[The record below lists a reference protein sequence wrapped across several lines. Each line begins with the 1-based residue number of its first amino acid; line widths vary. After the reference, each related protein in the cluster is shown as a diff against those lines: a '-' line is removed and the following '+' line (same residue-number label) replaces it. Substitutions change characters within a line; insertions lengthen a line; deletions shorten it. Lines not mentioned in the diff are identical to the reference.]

1 MKAAFNYRYPAL
13 DTFTMVYYEITHK
26 LLSEH
31 KNLMPMETK
40 KNITVLLADDDDD
53 DREFF
58 TEVVNEVAPRVKI
71 STVKNGTALMEYI
84 NEPGVVLPDII
95 FLDLNMP
102 CKGGKEC
109 LREIKRNDKYRHIPV
124 IIYSTSS
131 HIKDIENAYNDG
143 ADLYVTKPN
152 TCNELKKIAKKILTI
167 DWSSFVL
174 NHRIE
179 KFVLKS

>member
-1 MKAAFNYRYPAL
+1 MKAALNYRYPVL
-13 DTFTMVYYEITHK
+13 ETFTMVYYEMTSK

-31 KNLMPMETK
+31 KSPIHMEK
-40 KNITVLLADDDDD
+40 KKELNVLLADDDDD

-58 TEVVNEVAPRVKI
+58 TEVINEVAPRVRI
-71 STVKNGTALMEYI
+71 SSVKNGAALMTLI
-84 NEPGVVLPDII
+84 NDPSADLPDII

-102 CKGGKEC
+102 CKNGKEC
-109 LREIKRNDKYRHIPV
+109 LKEIKKSPKLRHIPV

-131 HIKDIENAYNDG
+131 NVKDIENAYNEG

-152 TCNELKKIAKKILTI
+152 TCSELKRIAKKVLNI
-167 DWSSFVL
+167 DWSSFIL

-179 KFVLKS
+179 RFVLR

>member
-1 MKAAFNYRYPAL
+1 MKAALNYRYPVL
-13 DTFTMVYYEITHK
+13 ERFTIVYYEMTNK

-31 KNLMPMETK
+31 KSPVRMENK
-40 KNITVLLADDDDD
+40 KNLNILLADDDDD

-58 TEVVNEVAPRVKI
+58 TEVTNEIAPLVKI
-71 STVKNGTALMEYI
+71 DSVKNGAALMTLI
-84 NEPGVVLPDII
+84 SEPGTKLPDII

-102 CKGGKEC
+102 CKNGKEC
-109 LREIKRNDKYRHIPV
+109 LREIKRNPRLRQIPV

-131 HIKDIENAYNDG
+131 HVKDIENAYNDG

-152 TCNELKKIAKKILTI
+152 TCTELKKIVKKVLSI

-179 KFVLKS
+179 RFVLK

>member
-1 MKAAFNYRYPAL
+1 MKAALNYRYPVL
-13 DTFTMVYYEITHK
+13 ETFTMAYYEMTNK

-31 KNLMPMETK
+31 KSPTRMEK
-40 KNITVLLADDDDD
+40 KTDLNVLLADDDDD

-58 TEVVNEVAPRVKI
+58 TEVINEIAPRVKI
-71 STVKNGTALMEYI
+71 NSVKNGNALMTLI
-84 NEPGVVLPDII
+84 NTPETILPDII

-102 CKGGKEC
+102 CKNGKEC
-109 LREIKRNDKYRHIPV
+109 LKEIKKSSRLRHIPV

-131 HIKDIENAYNDG
+131 NVKDIENAYNEG

-152 TCNELKKIAKKILTI
+152 TCTDLKRIAKKVLNI
-167 DWSSFVL
+167 DWSNFVL

-179 KFVLKS
+179 RFVLK

>member
-1 MKAAFNYRYPAL
+1 MKAALNYRYPVL
-13 DTFTMVYYEITHK
+13 ETFTIAYYEMTNK
-26 LLSEH
+26 LFSEH
-31 KNLMPMETK
+31 KTPVTMEK
-40 KNITVLLADDDDD
+40 KKDLNVLIADDDDD

-58 TEVVNEVAPRVKI
+58 TEVINELAPKVKI
-71 STVKNGTALMEYI
+71 NCVKNGAALMTQI
-84 NEPGVVLPDII
+84 NETATLLPDII

-102 CKGGKEC
+102 CKNGKEC
-109 LREIKRNDKYRHIPV
+109 LKEIKKNPRLRHIPV

-131 HIKDIENAYNDG
+131 NVKDIENAYNEG

-152 TCNELKKIAKKILTI
+152 TCTDLKKIVKKVLNI

-179 KFVLKS
+179 RFVLK